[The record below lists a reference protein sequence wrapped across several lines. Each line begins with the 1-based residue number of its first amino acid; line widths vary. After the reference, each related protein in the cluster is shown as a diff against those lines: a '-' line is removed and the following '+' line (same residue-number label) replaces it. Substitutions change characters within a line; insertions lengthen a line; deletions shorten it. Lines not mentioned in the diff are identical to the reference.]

1 MPSPQNAHEISA
13 MMDSSPGAIGCA
25 TSSPTA
31 YRRRMACPPAGPAL
45 AAGSETVGLHP
56 ARGTCVGEL
65 LLALLGGQARLV
77 RRRRLDGRERR
88 CMPVAGAAVPFARYL
103 HGLALFCHDGVS
115 SCSVSRFAGFDVGS
129 GSNCPRSA

>member
-31 YRRRMACPPAGPAL
+31 YRRRMACPPARPAL

-65 LLALLGGQARLV
+65 LLALLGGQARTV
-77 RRRRLDGRERR
+77 RRRRLDWPGSP
-88 CMPVAGAAVPFARYL
+88 CAPAARAAT
-103 HGLALFCHDGVS
+103 AL
-115 SCSVSRFAGFDVGS
+115 
-129 GSNCPRSA
+129 